1 MLKKLTREQI
11 ESLMGLARD
20 RWQDETEK
28 DDRDIE
34 LQAYWN
40 GAATALEACCGEVS
54 PERLTD
60 EMD

>member
-1 MLKKLTREQI
+1 
-11 ESLMGLARD
+11 
-20 RWQDETEK
+20 
-28 DDRDIE
+28 